1 MWAATEPDGSPRS
14 RAGPRAGT
22 VGAVSDGALFDE
34 SVGRGPVADTW
45 SVGELAAHLGRLL
58 VGAFPDD
65 VWVAGQIRNLSRA
78 GNGHVYF
85 DLVEPAEAG
94 RAPEAQLSVT
104 LLAPERELVNRQLKR
119 AGGAVRMTDG
129 VEVRLQG
136 RIRWYAPRGTLQLRM
151 HGIDPEFT
159 LGRLQA
165 DRDRLLA
172 ALATEGL
179 LDRNARLP
187 MPLVPLRIGL
197 VTSRGTAAH
206 ADVMAELEA
215 SGIGFEV
222 LLADARTQGP
232 ECAPSV
238 TRGLAAL
245 AAEAVDLVL
254 VVRGGGARTD
264 LAGFDTEQIA
274 RAIAAMPVPVLTGI
288 GHEIDRSIADD
299 VAHLAH
305 KTPTAAAAS
314 VVERVLA
321 FRRQVDEQ
329 AAALQA
335 GVARATRIAESRLA
349 ERRARTTRAAERSL
363 VRADHRLGATGE
375 RTARAAARSVDRA
388 DARLDAMRDRIG
400 RAARARLAAAEH
412 HLVAVEARTGVHD
425 PALALARGWSITTTA
440 AGRLVRRPTD
450 APPGTELVTRLA
462 EGTLHSTVIPD
473 PTEER
478 SP

>member
-1 MWAATEPDGSPRS
+1 VVATLPADLGPRS
-14 RAGPRAGT
+14 GRRGGGT
-22 VGAVSDGALFDE
+22 VGPVSDGALFDE
-34 SVGRGPVADTW
+34 SVGRGPASDTW
-45 SVGELAAHLGRLL
+45 TVGELSAHLGRLL
-58 VGAFPDD
+58 VSALPDD
-65 VWVAGQIRNLSRA
+65 VWIAGQIRNLKRSA
-78 GNGHVYF
+78 NGHVYF
-85 DLVEPAEAG
+85 DLAEPAPNG
-94 RAPEAQLSVT
+94 QQPLAQLSVT
-104 LLAPERELVNRQLKR
+104 LLAPEKELVNRQLKR

-136 RIRWYAPRGTLQLRM
+136 RIRWYGPRGVLQLRM

-172 ALATEGL
+172 ALAADGL
-179 LDRNARLP
+179 LERNAHLP
-187 MPLVPLRIGL
+187 FPLVPLRIGL
-197 VTSRGTAAH
+197 VTSRGSAAH
-206 ADVMAELEA
+206 ADVLSELEA

-222 LLADARTQGP
+222 RSVDARTQGP
-232 ECAPSV
+232 SCAPSV
-238 TRGLAAL
+238 TQALSWLAADG
-245 AAEAVDLVL
+245 VDLIL

-264 LAGFDTEQIA
+264 LAGFDSELVA
-274 RAIAAMPVPVLTGI
+274 RAIATSPVPVLTGI
-288 GHEIDRSIADD
+288 GHEIDRSIADE
-299 VAHLAH
+299 VAHQAH
-305 KTPTAAAAS
+305 KTPTAAAAA
-314 VVERVLA
+314 VVEQVLA

-349 ERRARTTRAAERSL
+349 ERRGRAARAAGRSL
-363 VRADHRLGATGE
+363 LRADHRLATTGE
-375 RTARAAARSVDRA
+375 RTGRAATRSVDRA
-388 DARLDAMRDRIG
+388 DARLEATRARLG

-412 HLVAVEARTGVHD
+412 HLVAVEARAGVHD

-440 AGRLVRRPTD
+440 AGQLVRRPAD

-462 EGTLHSTVIPD
+462 EGTLHSTVTAD